1 VEGRLRRW
9 QVWYACRMDRRMVSR
24 LIKASV
30 VIAGLIALP
39 ALFMSRRGSRHRSPA
54 AASLAVRPRPKV
66 EPAPPPKRRGRRTWL
81 VLVLVNALA
90 VGGSV
95 SLALSAF
102 GLLRQPGVPLA
113 SGYASL
119 LVPGNPYAPADQFR
133 LDLVMDQPGSTYVE
147 YHVTA
152 GCGTR
157 ARHVLL
163 VLSGDTHLADPRYA
177 SPAGAVIGQRTAELS
192 RPWFP
197 VPVHAEVFDIPI
209 RGMPCTRGVS
219 PGQIGSEVSIGGWI
233 QRPFEVSAN
242 SAHALQLPVIGDE
255 VSADAYTPSLHGYW
269 AAPIGLTADAYAG
282 ALPLYDRIDI
292 ARPGLTGSGGL
303 TWSAHSYIIPS
314 ATWTDES
321 ASSRNQ
327 LWILLIGAMI
337 GIIGAIPA
345 TTVLDTIRTKTSKRN
360 YRQMAGKT
368 GP

>member
-1 VEGRLRRW
+1 
-9 QVWYACRMDRRMVSR
+9 MVSR
-24 LIKASV
+24 LIRASV
-30 VIAGLIALP
+30 VIAGFIALP
-39 ALFMSRRGSRHRSPA
+39 ALLISRLGSRHRSLA
-54 AASLAVRPRPKV
+54 AASLAVRPRYRA
-66 EPAPPPKRRGRRTWL
+66 ESARPPKRRGRRTWL

-102 GLLRQPGVPLA
+102 ELLRQPGVPLA
-113 SGYASL
+113 GGSASL

-133 LDLVMDQPGSTYVE
+133 LDLVMDQPGSTYIE
-147 YHVTA
+147 YRVTA

-163 VLSGDTHLADPRYA
+163 VLSGDARLADPRYA
-177 SPAGAVIGQRTAELS
+177 SSAGAVIGQLTAELS
-192 RPWFP
+192 QPWFP
-197 VPVHAEVFDIPI
+197 APVHAEVFDIPI
-209 RGMPCTRGVS
+209 PWMPCPKAAS
-219 PGQIGSEVSIGGWI
+219 PDQIGSAVSIGGWI
-233 QRPFEVSAN
+233 QRPFEASAN

-255 VSADAYTPSLHGYW
+255 VNADAYAPSLHGYW
-269 AAPIGLTADAYAG
+269 AAPIGLTADANAG

-345 TTVLDTIRTKTSKRN
+345 TTVLDTIRNKTSRRN
-360 YRQMAGKT
+360 DRQMAGKT